1 MVNTKRTFLFYGKYV
16 ELCTMNTNAHAPI
29 GLFDSGIGG
38 LTVASAITAQ
48 LPNESLVY
56 FGDTAHLPYGDK
68 SADTIR
74 YFTKTIGAFLL
85 SKECKIVV
93 IACNTASSVAYD
105 LLKNMAGDNAHVF
118 NVIDAVVEEVIQKK
132 YQKVGVIGTLGTINS
147 NAYQSKIQAK
157 NNAVIVHQLATPLLA
172 PMIES
177 GFVDGQISNLV
188 IEEYLSAP
196 ELQDI
201 ETLILACTHY
211 PLIKKEI
218 EAYYLSKNKKV
229 DVLAT
234 NEIVAIQIKNFMIEN
249 GLVNYE
255 KKGKNAFYVS
265 DYTESFEKTTQL
277 FYKESVDLIH
287 LPLFK

>member
-1 MVNTKRTFLFYGKYV
+1 
-16 ELCTMNTNAHAPI
+16 MNTNAQAPI

-38 LTVASAITAQ
+38 LTVANSILHQ
-48 LPNESLVY
+48 LPNESSVY
-56 FGDTAHLPYGDK
+56 FGDTAHPPYADK

-74 YFTKTIGAFLL
+74 YFTKTIGSFLL
-85 SKECKIVV
+85 SKDCKIIV
-93 IACNTASSVAYD
+93 IACNTASSVAFD
-105 LLKNMAGDNAHVF
+105 LLENMAGDKAHVF
-118 NVIDAVVEEVIQKK
+118 NVIDAVVDEIILKK
-132 YQKVGVIGTLGTINS
+132 YKKVGVIGTLGTINS
-147 NAYQSKIQAK
+147 NAYKNKINQK
-157 NNAVIVHQLATPLLA
+157 NTNVQVQQLATPLLA

-177 GFVDGQISNLV
+177 GFVDGQISHLV
-188 IEEYLSAP
+188 IEEYLNAP

-201 ETLILACTHY
+201 ETLVLACTHY

-218 EAYYLSKNKKV
+218 EAFYKNKNKQV

-234 NEIVAIQIKNFMIEN
+234 NEIVALQIKNFMIEN

-255 KKGKNAFYVS
+255 KKGKNSFYVS

-277 FYKESVDLIH
+277 FYKESIDLIH

>member
-1 MVNTKRTFLFYGKYV
+1 
-16 ELCTMNTNAHAPI
+16 MNNNAQAPI

-38 LTVASAITAQ
+38 LTVANAILQQ
-48 LPNESLVY
+48 LPNESLIY

-74 YFTKTIGAFLL
+74 YFTKTIGEFLL
-85 SKECKIVV
+85 TKNCKIIV

-105 LLKNMAGDNAHVF
+105 MLNNMADDKAYVF
-118 NVIDAVVEEVIQKK
+118 NVIDAVVEEVIKK
-132 YQKVGVIGTLGTINS
+132 KFKKVGVIGTLGTINS
-147 NAYQSKIQAK
+147 NAYKIRINAK
-157 NNAVIVHQLATPLLA
+157 DENVQVHQLATPLLA

-177 GFVDGQISNLV
+177 GFVHGQISHLV
-188 IEEYLSAP
+188 IEEYLNAP

-201 ETLILACTHY
+201 DTLILACTHY

-218 EAYYLSKNKKV
+218 EEFYLAKNKKV
-229 DVLAT
+229 EVLAT
-234 NEIVAIQIKNFMIEN
+234 NEIVATNIKKFMIEH
-249 GLVNYE
+249 GLINYE
-255 KKGKNAFYVS
+255 KKGKNTFYVS

-277 FYKESVDLIH
+277 FYKESIDLIH

>member
-1 MVNTKRTFLFYGKYV
+1 
-16 ELCTMNTNAHAPI
+16 MNNNAHAPI

-38 LTVASAITAQ
+38 LTVANAILHQ
-48 LPNESLVY
+48 LPNESLIY

-74 YFTKTIGAFLL
+74 YFTKTIGDFLL
-85 SKECKIVV
+85 SKECKIIV

-105 LLKNMAGDNAHVF
+105 MLHKMASDKAFVF
-118 NVIDAVVEEVIQKK
+118 NVIDAVVEEIIRKK
-132 YQKVGVIGTLGTINS
+132 YKSVGVIGTLGTINS
-147 NAYQSKIQAK
+147 NAYKNKIQAA
-157 NNAVIVHQLATPLLA
+157 NNSVAVHQLATPLLA

-177 GFVDGQISNLV
+177 GFVHGQISHVV
-188 IEEYLSAP
+188 IEEYLNAE

-201 ETLILACTHY
+201 DTLILACTHY

-218 EAYYLSKNKKV
+218 EEYYLAKNKKV

-234 NEIVAIQIKNFMIEN
+234 NEIVATHIKKFMIEH

-255 KKGKNAFYVS
+255 KKGKNTFYVS

-277 FYKESVDLIH
+277 FYKESIDLIH

>member
-1 MVNTKRTFLFYGKYV
+1 
-16 ELCTMNTNAHAPI
+16 MNTNAQQPI

-38 LTVASAITAQ
+38 LTVANALLKE
-48 LPNESLVY
+48 LPNESLIY

-74 YFTKTIGAFLL
+74 YFTKTIGSFLL
-85 SKECKIVV
+85 SKECKIIV
-93 IACNTASSVAYD
+93 IACNTASSVAYEM
-105 LLKNMAGDNAHVF
+105 LQNLAGDKAHVF
-118 NVIDAVVEEVIQKK
+118 SVIEAVVDEVIKKK
-132 YQKVGVIGTLGTINS
+132 YKKVGVIGTLGTINS
-147 NAYQSKIQAK
+147 NAYKTKINAK
-157 NNAVIVHQLATPLLA
+157 DANVQVHQVATPLLA

-177 GFVDGQISNLV
+177 GFVDGQISHLV
-188 IEEYLSAP
+188 IEEYLNAP

-201 ETLILACTHY
+201 DTLILACTHY

-218 EAYYLSKNKKV
+218 EDLYAAKNKKI

-234 NEIVAIQIKNFMIEN
+234 NEIVAKHIKHFMIEN

-255 KKGKNAFYVS
+255 KKGKNTFYVS

-277 FYKESVDLIH
+277 FYKEPIDLIH

>member
-1 MVNTKRTFLFYGKYV
+1 
-16 ELCTMNTNAHAPI
+16 MNNNAHAAI

-38 LTVASAITAQ
+38 LTVANAILEQ
-48 LPNESLVY
+48 LPNESLIY

-85 SKECKIVV
+85 SKECKILV
-93 IACNTASSVAYD
+93 IACNTASSVAFD
-105 LLKNMAGDNAHVF
+105 MLENMAGDKAYVF
-118 NVIDAVVEEVIQKK
+118 NVIDAVVEEVIRKNYK
-132 YQKVGVIGTLGTINS
+132 KVGVIGTLGTINS
-147 NAYQSKIQAK
+147 NAYKSKI
-157 NNAVIVHQLATPLLA
+157 NNKDASVSVQQLATPLLA

-177 GFVDGQISNLV
+177 GFVDGQISHLV
-188 IEEYLSAP
+188 IEEYLNAP

-218 EAYYLSKNKKV
+218 EAFYVAKNKKV

-234 NEIVAIQIKNFMIEN
+234 NEIVAVQIKKFMIEH

-255 KKGKNAFYVS
+255 KKGKSAFYVS
-265 DYTESFEKTTQL
+265 DYTESFAKTTQL
-277 FYKESVDLIH
+277 FFKESVDLIH

>member
-1 MVNTKRTFLFYGKYV
+1 MINK
-16 ELCTMNTNAHAPI
+16 AHAPI

-38 LTVASAITAQ
+38 LTVANAILEQ
-48 LPNESLVY
+48 LPNEALIY

-85 SKECKIVV
+85 SKECKIIV

-105 LLKNMAGDNAHVF
+105 LLENMAGESAVVF
-118 NVIDAVVEEVIQKK
+118 NVIDAVVDEIILHQYK
-132 YQKVGVIGTLGTINS
+132 KVGVIGTLGTIHS
-147 NAYQSKIQAK
+147 NAYQSKIHLKDK
-157 NNAVIVHQLATPLLA
+157 NIEVFQLATPLLA

-177 GFVDGQISNLV
+177 GFVDGQISHVV
-188 IEEYLSAP
+188 IEEYLNAP

-201 ETLILACTHY
+201 ETLVLACTHY

-218 EAYYLSKNKKV
+218 EAFYTAKNKKV
-229 DVLAT
+229 EVLAT
-234 NEIVAIQIKNFMIEN
+234 NEIVAVQIKKFMIEN

-255 KKGKNAFYVS
+255 KKKKNSFYVS
-265 DYTESFEKTTQL
+265 DYTESFAKTTQL
-277 FYKESVDLIH
+277 FFKESVDLIH

>member
-1 MVNTKRTFLFYGKYV
+1 MREAKQ
-16 ELCTMNTNAHAPI
+16 AI

-38 LTVASAITAQ
+38 LTVANAILQQ
-48 LPNESLVY
+48 LPNESLIY

-68 SADTIR
+68 SPDTIR

-85 SKECKIVV
+85 SKECKILV

-105 LLKNMAGDNAHVF
+105 MLENMAGEKAYVF
-118 NVIDAVVEEVIQKK
+118 NVIDPVVDEIIRKK
-132 YQKVGVIGTLGTINS
+132 YKKDGVVGTLGTIHS
-147 NAYQSKIQAK
+147 NVYKAKINEKDAS
-157 NNAVIVHQLATPLLA
+157 VEVHQLATPLLV

-177 GFVDGQISNLV
+177 GFVDGQISHLV
-188 IEEYLSAP
+188 IEEYLNTP
-196 ELQDI
+196 ELKDI
-201 ETLILACTHY
+201 DTLILACTHY

-218 EAYYLSKNKKV
+218 EEFYARQGKKV
-229 DVLAT
+229 EVLAT
-234 NEIVAIQIKNFMIEN
+234 NEIVASHVKRFMIEH

-255 KKGKNAFYVS
+255 KKGKNSFYVS

>member
-1 MVNTKRTFLFYGKYV
+1 MYGNFV
-16 ELCTMNTNAHAPI
+16 PLRLCVKKMNTNAQQAI

-38 LTVASAITAQ
+38 LTVANALINQ
-48 LPNESLVY
+48 LPNESLIY

-74 YFTKTIGAFLL
+74 FFTKTIGNFLL
-85 SKECKIVV
+85 SKECKIIV
-93 IACNTASSVAYD
+93 IACNTASSVAYEM
-105 LLKNMAGDNAHVF
+105 LQNLAGDKAHVF
-118 NVIDAVVEEVIQKK
+118 SVIEAVVDEIIRKK
-132 YQKVGVIGTLGTINS
+132 YKKVGVIGTLGTINS
-147 NAYQSKIQAK
+147 NAYKTKINAK
-157 NNAVIVHQLATPLLA
+157 DATVEVYQLATPLLA

-177 GFVDGQISNLV
+177 GFVDGQISHLV
-188 IEEYLSAP
+188 IEEYLNAP

-218 EAYYLSKNKKV
+218 EDYYAKKNKKV

-234 NEIVAIQIKNFMIEN
+234 NEIVAIHIKKFMIEN

-255 KKGKNAFYVS
+255 KKGKNSFYVS

-277 FYKESVDLIH
+277 FYKESIDLIQM
-287 LPLFK
+287 PLFK

>member
-1 MVNTKRTFLFYGKYV
+1 MENK
-16 ELCTMNTNAHAPI
+16 AQAPI

-38 LTVASAITAQ
+38 LTVANAIIDQ
-48 LPNESLVY
+48 LPNESLIY

-85 SKECKIVV
+85 SKECKILV
-93 IACNTASSVAYD
+93 IACNTASSVAFEM
-105 LLKNMAGDNAHVF
+105 LENMTGDKAYVF
-118 NVIDAVVEEVIQKK
+118 NVIDAVVDEVIKK
-132 YQKVGVIGTLGTINS
+132 NYKKIGVIGTLGTIHS
-147 NAYQSKIQAK
+147 NAYKTRIK
-157 NNAVIVHQLATPLLA
+157 NKNSAAEIYQLATPLLA

-177 GFVDGQISNLV
+177 GFVNGQISNLV
-188 IEEYLSAP
+188 IEEYLNAP

-218 EAYYLSKNKKV
+218 EDYYLSRNRKV

-234 NEIVAIQIKNFMIEN
+234 NEIVAIHIKKFMIEH

-255 KKGKNAFYVS
+255 KKGKNTFYVS
-265 DYTESFEKTTQL
+265 DYTDSFEKTTQL
-277 FYKESVDLIH
+277 FYKESIDLIY

>member
-1 MVNTKRTFLFYGKYV
+1 
-16 ELCTMNTNAHAPI
+16 MNNNAHAPI

-38 LTVASAITAQ
+38 LTVANAILEQ
-48 LPNESLVY
+48 LPNESLIY

-85 SKECKIVV
+85 SKECKILV
-93 IACNTASSVAYD
+93 IACNTASSVAFD
-105 LLKNMAGDNAHVF
+105 LLENMAGDKAYVF
-118 NVIDAVVEEVIQKK
+118 NVIDAVVDEIIRKQYK
-132 YQKVGVIGTLGTINS
+132 KVGVIGTLGTINS
-147 NAYQSKIQAK
+147 NAYKTKIHQK
-157 NNAVIVHQLATPLLA
+157 DKKVEVHQLATPLLA

-177 GFVDGQISNLV
+177 GFVDGQISHLV
-188 IEEYLSAP
+188 IEEYLNSP

-201 ETLILACTHY
+201 ETLILACTHC

-218 EAYYLSKNKKV
+218 EAYYTAKDKTV

-234 NEIVAIQIKNFMIEN
+234 NEIVALQIKKFMIEH

-255 KKGKNAFYVS
+255 KKGKNSFYVS
-265 DYTESFEKTTQL
+265 DYTESFAKTTQL
-277 FYKESVDLIH
+277 FFRESVDLIH

>member
-1 MVNTKRTFLFYGKYV
+1 
-16 ELCTMNTNAHAPI
+16 MNTNAQQPI

-38 LTVASAITAQ
+38 LTVANALIKQ
-48 LPNESLVY
+48 LPNESLIY

-74 YFTKTIGAFLL
+74 YFSKTICNFLL
-85 SKECKIVV
+85 SKECKIIV
-93 IACNTASSVAYD
+93 IACNTASSVSFEM
-105 LLKNMAGDNAHVF
+105 LQNLVGDKAHVF
-118 NVIDAVVEEVIQKK
+118 SVIEAVVEEIIQKK
-132 YQKVGVIGTLGTINS
+132 YKKVGVIGTLGTIHS
-147 NAYQSKIQAK
+147 NAYKNKIHQKDASV
-157 NNAVIVHQLATPLLA
+157 AVYQVATPLLA

-177 GFVDGQISNLV
+177 GFVDGQISHMV
-188 IEEYLSAP
+188 IEEYLNSQ

-201 ETLILACTHY
+201 DTLILACTHY

-218 EAYYLSKNKKV
+218 EAYYQERNKKV

-234 NEIVAIQIKNFMIEN
+234 NEIVAKHIKQFMIEN

-255 KKGKNAFYVS
+255 KKGKNTFYVS

-277 FYKESVDLIH
+277 FYKESIDLIH
-287 LPLFK
+287 LPIFK

>member
-1 MVNTKRTFLFYGKYV
+1 MEN
-16 ELCTMNTNAHAPI
+16 NAHAPI

-38 LTVASAITAQ
+38 LTVANAMMKQ
-48 LPNESLVY
+48 LPDESLIY

-85 SKECKIVV
+85 SKECKIIV
-93 IACNTASSVAYD
+93 IACNTASAVAYEM
-105 LLKNMAGDNAHVF
+105 LQNMAGDKAKVF
-118 NVIDAVVEEVIQKK
+118 SVIDPVVEDVIQKK
-132 YQKVGVIGTLGTINS
+132 NKKVGVIGTLGTIHS
-147 NAYQSKIQAK
+147 KAYFNKIKEKDATVEVQ
-157 NNAVIVHQLATPLLA
+157 QLATPLLV

-177 GFVDGQISNLV
+177 GFAHGQISHLV
-188 IEEYLSAP
+188 IEEYLNVP

-201 ETLILACTHY
+201 DTLILACTHY

-218 EAYYLSKNKKV
+218 EAYYEQKNKKV

-234 NEIVAIQIKNFMIEN
+234 NEIVAAHIKKYMIEH

-277 FYKESVDLIH
+277 FYQENIDLIQM
-287 LPLFK
+287 PLFK

>member
-1 MVNTKRTFLFYGKYV
+1 MEN
-16 ELCTMNTNAHAPI
+16 NAQQPI

-38 LTVASAITAQ
+38 LTVANALIKE
-48 LPNESLVY
+48 LPNESLIY

-74 YFTKTIGAFLL
+74 YFTKTIGSFLL
-85 SKECKIVV
+85 SKDCKIIV
-93 IACNTASSVAYD
+93 IACNTASSVAFEM
-105 LLKNMAGDNAHVF
+105 LQKLAGEKAHVF

-132 YQKVGVIGTLGTINS
+132 YKKVGVIGTLGTINS
-147 NAYQSKIQAK
+147 NAYQTRINKI
-157 NNAVIVHQLATPLLA
+157 NASVEVHQLATPLLA

-177 GFVDGQISNLV
+177 GFVDGQISHVV
-188 IEEYLSAP
+188 IEEYLNAP

-218 EAYYLSKNKKV
+218 EAYYEQKNKKV

-234 NEIVAIQIKNFMIEN
+234 NEIVAVHIKKFMIEH
-249 GLVNYE
+249 GLVNYN
-255 KKGKNAFYVS
+255 KKAQHAFYVS

-277 FYKESVDLIH
+277 FYKESIDLIQM
-287 LPLFK
+287 PLFK

>member
-1 MVNTKRTFLFYGKYV
+1 MEN
-16 ELCTMNTNAHAPI
+16 NAHAPI

-38 LTVASAITAQ
+38 LTVANAMMIQ
-48 LPNESLVY
+48 LPNESLIY

-74 YFTKTIGAFLL
+74 YFTKTIGAFLM
-85 SKECKIVV
+85 SKECKIIV
-93 IACNTASSVAYD
+93 IACNTASAVAYEM
-105 LLKNMAGDNAHVF
+105 LQNMAGDKAKVF
-118 NVIDAVVEEVIQKK
+118 SVIDPVVDEVIQKK
-132 YQKVGVIGTLGTINS
+132 YKKVGVIGTLGTVNS
-147 NAYQSKIQAK
+147 KAYFNKIKEKDASVEVQ
-157 NNAVIVHQLATPLLA
+157 QLATPLLV

-177 GFVDGQISNLV
+177 GFAHGQISHLV
-188 IEEYLSAP
+188 IEEYLNAP

-218 EAYYLSKNKKV
+218 EAFYEQKNRKV

-234 NEIVAIQIKNFMIEN
+234 NEIVAAHIKKYMIEH

-277 FYKESVDLIH
+277 FYQENIDLIQM
-287 LPLFK
+287 PLFK

>member
-1 MVNTKRTFLFYGKYV
+1 
-16 ELCTMNTNAHAPI
+16 MNTNAQQAI

-38 LTVASAITAQ
+38 LTVANALINQ
-48 LPNESLVY
+48 LPNESLIY

-74 YFTKTIGAFLL
+74 YFTKTIGNFLL
-85 SKECKIVV
+85 SKECKIIV
-93 IACNTASSVAYD
+93 IACNTASSVAYEM
-105 LLKNMAGDNAHVF
+105 LQNLAGDKAHVF
-118 NVIDAVVEEVIQKK
+118 SVIEAIVDEIIRKK
-132 YQKVGVIGTLGTINS
+132 YKKVGVIGTLGTINS
-147 NAYQSKIQAK
+147 NAYKTKINAK
-157 NNAVIVHQLATPLLA
+157 DASVEVHQLATPLLA

-177 GFVDGQISNLV
+177 GFVDGQISHLV
-188 IEEYLSAP
+188 IEEYLNAP

-218 EAYYLSKNKKV
+218 EDYYAQKNKKV

-234 NEIVAIQIKNFMIEN
+234 NEIVAIHIKKFMIEN

-277 FYKESVDLIH
+277 FYKESIDLIH
-287 LPLFK
+287 LQLFK

>member
-1 MVNTKRTFLFYGKYV
+1 
-16 ELCTMNTNAHAPI
+16 MNNNAHAPI

-38 LTVASAITAQ
+38 LTVANAILEQ
-48 LPNESLVY
+48 LPNESLIY

-85 SKECKIVV
+85 SKECKILV
-93 IACNTASSVAYD
+93 IACNTASSVAFD
-105 LLKNMAGDNAHVF
+105 LLENMAGDKAYVF
-118 NVIDAVVEEVIQKK
+118 NVIDAVVDEIIRKQYK
-132 YQKVGVIGTLGTINS
+132 KVGVIGTLGTINS
-147 NAYQSKIQAK
+147 NAYKTKIHQKDK
-157 NNAVIVHQLATPLLA
+157 NMEVHQLATPLLA

-177 GFVDGQISNLV
+177 GFVDGHISHLV
-188 IEEYLSAP
+188 IEEYLNAP

-201 ETLILACTHY
+201 ETLVLACTHY

-218 EAYYLSKNKKV
+218 EAYYAAKNRTV

-234 NEIVAIQIKNFMIEN
+234 NEIVALQIKKFMIEH

-255 KKGKNAFYVS
+255 KKGKSAFYVS
-265 DYTESFEKTTQL
+265 DYTESFAKTTQL
-277 FYKESVDLIH
+277 FFKESVDLIH

>member
-1 MVNTKRTFLFYGKYV
+1 
-16 ELCTMNTNAHAPI
+16 MNNNAHAPI

-38 LTVASAITAQ
+38 LTVANAILEQ
-48 LPNESLVY
+48 LPNESLIY

-85 SKECKIVV
+85 SKECKILV
-93 IACNTASSVAYD
+93 IACNTASSVAFD
-105 LLKNMAGDNAHVF
+105 LLENMAGDKAYVF
-118 NVIDAVVEEVIQKK
+118 NVIDAVVDEIIRKQYK
-132 YQKVGVIGTLGTINS
+132 KVGVIGTLGTINS
-147 NAYQSKIQAK
+147 NAYKTKIHQK
-157 NNAVIVHQLATPLLA
+157 DKKVEVHQLATPLLA

-177 GFVDGQISNLV
+177 GFVDGQISHLV
-188 IEEYLSAP
+188 IEEYLNSP

-218 EAYYLSKNKKV
+218 EAYYTAKDKTV

-234 NEIVAIQIKNFMIEN
+234 NEIVALQIKKFMIEH

-255 KKGKNAFYVS
+255 KKGKNSFYVS
-265 DYTESFEKTTQL
+265 DYTESFAKTTPL
-277 FYKESVDLIH
+277 FFRESVDLIH

>member
-1 MVNTKRTFLFYGKYV
+1 
-16 ELCTMNTNAHAPI
+16 MNNNAQASI

-38 LTVASAITAQ
+38 LTVASAILEQ

-74 YFTKTIGAFLL
+74 YFAKTISAFLL
-85 SKECKIVV
+85 AKECKIIV
-93 IACNTASSVAYD
+93 IACNTASSVAFD
-105 LLKNMAGDNAHVF
+105 LLEKMAGDKAYVF
-118 NVIDAVVEEVIQKK
+118 NVIDAVVEEIIQKK
-132 YQKVGVIGTLGTINS
+132 YKKVGIIGTLGTINS
-147 NAYQSKIQAK
+147 NAYKTKILQK
-157 NNAVIVHQLATPLLA
+157 DSHVIVHQLATPLLA

-177 GFVDGQISNLV
+177 GFVEGQISNLV
-188 IEEYLSAP
+188 VEEYLNSP

-201 ETLILACTHY
+201 ETLVLACTHY

-218 EAYYLSKNKKV
+218 EAFYQSNNRKV

-234 NEIVAIQIKNFMIEN
+234 NEIVAIQIKKFMIEN
-249 GLVNYE
+249 GLINFE
-255 KKGKNAFYVS
+255 KKGKDAFYVS
-265 DYTESFEKTTQL
+265 DYTDSFAKTTQL
-277 FYKESVDLIH
+277 FFKESVDLIH

>member
-1 MVNTKRTFLFYGKYV
+1 MEN
-16 ELCTMNTNAHAPI
+16 NAHAPI

-38 LTVASAITAQ
+38 LTVANALMKQ
-48 LPNESLVY
+48 LPNESLIY

-85 SKECKIVV
+85 SKECKVIV
-93 IACNTASSVAYD
+93 IACNTASAVAFEM
-105 LLKNMAGDNAHVF
+105 LQKLAGDKAYVF
-118 NVIDAVVEEVIQKK
+118 NVIDPVVDEIIEKK
-132 YQKVGVIGTLGTINS
+132 YKRVGVIGTLGTIHS
-147 NAYQSKIQAK
+147 NAYPNKIKEK
-157 NNAVIVHQLATPLLA
+157 NTNVVVHQLATPLLV

-177 GFVDGQISNLV
+177 GFAHGQISHLV
-188 IEEYLSAP
+188 IEEYLNAP

-201 ETLILACTHY
+201 DTLILACTHY

-218 EAYYLSKNKKV
+218 EAYYRQKNKKV

-234 NEIVAIQIKNFMIEN
+234 NEIVAKHLKKFMIEH

-277 FYKESVDLIH
+277 FYQESIDLIQM
-287 LPLFK
+287 PLFK

>member
-1 MVNTKRTFLFYGKYV
+1 MR
-16 ELCTMNTNAHAPI
+16 EAQQAI

-38 LTVASAITAQ
+38 LTVANAILKQ
-48 LPNESLVY
+48 LPNESLIY

-85 SKECKIVV
+85 SKECKIIV
-93 IACNTASSVAYD
+93 IACNTASSVAFD
-105 LLKNMAGDNAHVF
+105 MLENMAGDKAYVF
-118 NVIDAVVEEVIQKK
+118 NVIDPVVEEISRKK
-132 YQKVGVIGTLGTINS
+132 YKKVGVIGTLGTIHS
-147 NAYQSKIQAK
+147 NVYQTKIRQK
-157 NNAVIVHQLATPLLA
+157 DPSIEVFQLATPLLA

-177 GFVDGQISNLV
+177 GFVDGQIPHLV
-188 IEEYLSAP
+188 IEEYLHTP
-196 ELQDI
+196 GLQDI
-201 ETLILACTHY
+201 DTLVLACTHY
-211 PLIKKEI
+211 PLIKKEV
-218 EAYYLSKNKKV
+218 EEFYQQRGRKV

-234 NEIVAIQIKNFMIEN
+234 NEIVAAHIKKFMIEH
-249 GLVNYE
+249 GLINYE
-255 KKGKNAFYVS
+255 KKGKNSFYVS

>member
-1 MVNTKRTFLFYGKYV
+1 MRDAKQ
-16 ELCTMNTNAHAPI
+16 AI

-38 LTVASAITAQ
+38 LTVANAILHQ
-48 LPNESLVY
+48 LPNESLIY

-68 SADTIR
+68 SPDTIR

-85 SKECKIVV
+85 SKECKILV

-105 LLKNMAGDNAHVF
+105 MLENMAGEKAYVF
-118 NVIDAVVEEVIQKK
+118 NVIDPVVDEIIKKK
-132 YQKVGVIGTLGTINS
+132 YKKVGVIGTLGTIHS
-147 NAYQSKIQAK
+147 DVYKTKINDK
-157 NNAVIVHQLATPLLA
+157 DPSIEVHQLATPLLV

-177 GFVDGQISNLV
+177 GFVDGQISHLV
-188 IEEYLSAP
+188 IEEYLNMP
-196 ELQDI
+196 ELEDI
-201 ETLILACTHY
+201 DTLILACTHY

-218 EAYYLSKNKKV
+218 EDFYADKNKKV

-234 NEIVAIQIKNFMIEN
+234 NEIVAAHVKRFMIEH

-255 KKGKNAFYVS
+255 KKGKNSFYVS

>member
-1 MVNTKRTFLFYGKYV
+1 MEN
-16 ELCTMNTNAHAPI
+16 NAHAPI

-38 LTVASAITAQ
+38 LTVANALIHQ
-48 LPNESLVY
+48 LPNESLIY

-74 YFTKTIGAFLL
+74 YFTKTIGSFLL
-85 SKECKIVV
+85 SKECKIIV
-93 IACNTASSVAYD
+93 IACNTAASVAYEM
-105 LLKNMAGDNAHVF
+105 LQNMAGEKAKVF
-118 NVIDAVVEEVIQKK
+118 SVIEPVVEEIIQRK
-132 YQKVGVIGTLGTINS
+132 YKKVGVIGTLGTINS
-147 NAYQSKIQAK
+147 NSYPNKIKEKDASVSVQ
-157 NNAVIVHQLATPLLA
+157 QLATPLLV

-177 GFVDGQISNLV
+177 GFAHGLISDLV
-188 IEEYLSAP
+188 IEEYLNAP

-218 EAYYLSKNKKV
+218 EAYYKQKNKKV

-234 NEIVAIQIKNFMIEN
+234 NEIVATHIKKYMIEH
-249 GLVNYE
+249 GLVNYN
-255 KKGKNAFYVS
+255 KKGKNAFYIS

-277 FYKESVDLIH
+277 FYQESIDLIQM
-287 LPLFK
+287 PLFK

>member
-1 MVNTKRTFLFYGKYV
+1 MPEAKQ
-16 ELCTMNTNAHAPI
+16 AI

-38 LTVASAITAQ
+38 LTVANAILKQ
-48 LPNESLVY
+48 LPNESLIY

-68 SADTIR
+68 SPDTIR

-85 SKECKIVV
+85 SKECKMIV
-93 IACNTASSVAYD
+93 IACNTASSVAYEM
-105 LLKNMAGDNAHVF
+105 LENMAGDKAYVF
-118 NVIDAVVEEVIQKK
+118 NVIDPVVEEIINKK
-132 YQKVGVIGTLGTINS
+132 YKKVGVIGTLGTINS
-147 NAYQSKIQAK
+147 NVYQAK
-157 NNAVIVHQLATPLLA
+157 IKEKDSSIDVRQLATPLLV

-177 GFVDGQISNLV
+177 GFVDGQISHLV
-188 IEEYLSAP
+188 IEEYLNAP

-201 ETLILACTHY
+201 DTLILACTHY

-218 EAYYLSKNKKV
+218 ETFYAEKNKKV
-229 DVLAT
+229 SVLAT
-234 NEIVAIQIKNFMIEN
+234 NEIVAIHIKKFMIEH
-249 GLVNYE
+249 GLINYE

>member
-1 MVNTKRTFLFYGKYV
+1 MEN
-16 ELCTMNTNAHAPI
+16 NAHAPI

-38 LTVASAITAQ
+38 LTVANALIKQ
-48 LPNESLVY
+48 LPNESLIY

-74 YFTKTIGAFLL
+74 YFTKTIGSFLL

-93 IACNTASSVAYD
+93 IACNTAASVAYEM
-105 LLKNMAGDNAHVF
+105 LQKMAEGKAHVF
-118 NVIDAVVEEVIQKK
+118 SVIDPVVEEIISKRYK
-132 YQKVGVIGTLGTINS
+132 KVGVIGTLGTVNS
-147 NAYQSKIQAK
+147 NAYPNKIKEKDA
-157 NNAVIVHQLATPLLA
+157 NVDVRQLATPLLV

-177 GFVDGQISNLV
+177 GFAHGQISQLV
-188 IEEYLSAP
+188 IEEYLNSP

-218 EAYYLSKNKKV
+218 ESYYTERNKKV

-234 NEIVAIQIKNFMIEN
+234 NEIVATHIKKFMIEH

-277 FYKESVDLIH
+277 FYQENIDLIQM
-287 LPLFK
+287 PLFK